1 MRPNRLPRTT
11 RGGAAGRTAL
21 ALLLL
26 LGVLLGGMPTASAII
41 DGDGDG
47 GGGETEPPPFSPPA
61 NGFDWSVP
69 DRFAE
74 KADGR
79 FVWHWNEAEVRYDP
93 AHVNP
98 TSWPMH
104 ISGCQTEAD
113 LAATVNGEPTALTY
127 VFESAT
133 GQRIEGRDCQVT
145 ATFPEEARYDVRWS
159 AKRDD
164 GSLFGSWT
172 QTVEIKDLLI
182 VAMGDSYGS
191 GEGAPEYNRVDGA
204 MWGTWVDTRCHRSSF
219 AGAPQAARAIER
231 TSSKT
236 SVTFMSFACSGA
248 TINREYGKW
257 AEEGDAYRE
266 DKHDPWAP
274 FDPAKN
280 EGSGVLA
287 PYRGV
292 QPPNEADFGD
302 KIPAQV
308 DQLVSALRGGG
319 QTGEGVREVDAL
331 VMSAGGNDA
340 SFGPLASA
348 CVIWDDCRHPDNKS
362 FTNPSGSGE
371 KVNLETRVGHDLASM
386 PGRYDALAAA
396 LDGIEAN
403 QGIEIAGTYV
413 TEYPDPG
420 TELVD
425 GQVRQCDYI
434 LDDIMLTLEMA
445 GTTFLRPWGSELGYA
460 RDVFLPTLNAK
471 LHEAAERHGWRY
483 VDGVSDGF
491 RGHGYCVGS
500 RHYENSVRYVQ
511 TAVLSTYQQ
520 GPYHVLGETKTK
532 GLLHPNKLG
541 YQVYKN
547 RIVAHIEPELAQ
559 RGPDGGR
566 HHRFPDTIPPSLPV
580 LDLGPIEVGTW
591 TGGPITITA
600 TSSDDRALARIEAR
614 IGVEPWTTMV
624 GGSLTVS
631 REGRFDLQVRAVDA
645 AGNTSAI
652 ATVPLAIDTTGPEV
666 SCGTADGLWHAA
678 NVSIPCTATDAGS
691 GIAEPDQAFALSTS
705 VSEGV
710 ETADAVTAGR
720 QVCDAIGNCTTNP
733 GVGGNHVDR
742 KVPDVSI
749 DLAAGPFTVGDE
761 VPVTYACADA
771 GSGVASCEGPV
782 ASGGL
787 VDTATVGTKTLEVV
801 GTDAVGNTTRRT
813 VSYEVHYPF
822 SGLTGPVDGP
832 PALNVVNGGAAVP
845 IEFSLDG
852 YRGLGIIAPGSPTS
866 RQIAC
871 ESSLP
876 PDSVEET
883 IGTAGPS
890 LTYDAATDTY
900 SLRWKTDM
908 VWNGTCR
915 QLTIELADGTQH
927 HALFRFGR

>member
-1 MRPNRLPRTT
+1 MRPNRHPRTT

-41 DGDGDG
+41 PGEDG
-47 GGGETEPPPFSPPA
+47 GGGGEIELPPFSPPA

-98 TSWPMH
+98 ASWPMR
-104 ISGCQTEAD
+104 IDGCQTEAD
-113 LAATVNGEPTALTY
+113 LVATVNGQPTAHTY

-133 GQRIEGRDCQVT
+133 GQRIEGRSCQIT
-145 ATFPEEARYDVRWS
+145 ATFPEEAKYDVRWS

-164 GSLFGSWT
+164 GSLLGSWE

-204 MWGTWVDTRCHRSSF
+204 LWGTWVDTRCHRSSF

-231 TSSKT
+231 SSNKT

-248 TINREYGKW
+248 TINREYGKYTKGSY
-257 AEEGDAYRE
+257 EES
-266 DKHDPWAP
+266 KHDPWAP

-287 PYRGV
+287 PYVGV
-292 QPPNEADFGD
+292 QPPNATDFGD
-302 KIPAQV
+302 KIPSQV
-308 DQLVSALRGGG
+308 DQLVAALRGGG

-340 SFGPLASA
+340 SFGPLAAA
-348 CVIWDDCRHPDNKS
+348 CLVWDDCRHPDNKA
-362 FTNPSGSGE
+362 FTSPSGGE
-371 KVNLETRVGHDLASM
+371 KVNLETRVGHDLATM
-386 PGRYDALAAA
+386 PGRYDALDAA
-396 LDGIEAN
+396 LDGLEAD

-420 TELVD
+420 TE
-425 GQVRQCDYI
+425 VRNGRVEQCDYI
-434 LDDIMLTLEMA
+434 MDDIFITLELA

-460 RDVFLPTLNAK
+460 RDVFLPTLNAR
-471 LHEAAERHGWRY
+471 LHDAAERHGWRY
-483 VDGVSDGF
+483 VDGVSAGF
-491 RGHGYCVGS
+491 RGHGYCVGA
-500 RHYENSVRYVQ
+500 RGTENTSRYVQ
-511 TAVLSTYQQ
+511 TAMLSAFQQ
-520 GPYHVLGETKTK
+520 GPYRPLGETETK

-547 RIVAHIEPELAQ
+547 RIVAHIQPELAL

-566 HHRFPDTIPPSLPV
+566 HHPFPDTTPPSLPV
-580 LDLGPIEVGTW
+580 VDLGTIQVGTW
-591 TGGPITITA
+591 SGGPITITA
-600 TSSDDRALARIEAR
+600 TSSDDEALARIEAR
-614 IGVEPWTTMV
+614 IGEEPWTTMV
-624 GGSLTVS
+624 GGTLTVT
-631 REGRFDLQVRAVDA
+631 REGRFDLHVRAVDG

-652 ATVPLAIDTTGPEV
+652 TTIPLAIDTTGPEV
-666 SCGTADGLWHAA
+666 VCGTADGLWHPED
-678 NVSIPCTATDAGS
+678 VSIPCTASDAGS
-691 GIAEPDQAFALSTS
+691 GIPESDQSFALSTS
-705 VSEGV
+705 VSDGV
-710 ETADAVTAGR
+710 ETDGAVTAGR
-720 QVCDAIGNCTTNP
+720 QVCDAVGNCTTNP

-742 KVPDVSI
+742 KVPDVGV
-749 DLAAGPFTVGDE
+749 DLPAGPFTVGDE
-761 VPVTYACADA
+761 VTVTYTCADA

-782 ASGGL
+782 ASGGS
-787 VDTATVGTKTLEVV
+787 VDTATVGTRTFEVV
-801 GTDAVGNTTRRT
+801 GTDAVGNAARRT

-822 SGLTGPVDGP
+822 SGLTGPVDAP

-845 IEFSLDG
+845 VEFSLGG
-852 YRGLGIIAPGSPTS
+852 YRGLGIIPVGSPTS
-866 RQIAC
+866 RQVAC
-871 ESSLP
+871 DASLP
-876 PDSVEET
+876 ADAVEQT

-900 SLRWKTDM
+900 SLRWKTEKA
-908 VWNGTCR
+908 WNGTCR
-915 QLTIELADGTQH
+915 KLTIQLADGTQH